1 MIEYFGRE
9 TLAAFLVFV
18 SGFLLLTTP
27 IHAQWMGDYLG
38 DESVLYAET
47 KQVNQFFR
55 RFNGEEGPDGK
66 RYYSQDQYF
75 RNPELRKKYLQMLF
89 DHSNPEISNS
99 IKEDFISDVL
109 SKEHPDF
116 LNFHGG
122 EWFAEVK
129 TSFLYKGKREPVT
142 LFLKLEEADVGS
154 KWVFTNIYFQPFN
167 ELFQSD
173 EASGQGVKFLH
184 PMSHE
189 LDFMNLIKVFR
200 NQENLQQYALKN
212 YQPDFLTLFLYE
224 MKRGNLSFKTVN
236 SVKFHFFQ
244 IDNWYFELRDIQREG
259 KNRGWLISQIV
270 RIPPGQ
276 KELLMKF
283 IYHQ

>member
-1 MIEYFGRE
+1 MITLFGR
-9 TLAAFLVFV
+9 TIFATI
-18 SGFLLLTTP
+18 LLFFWALLEISTP
-27 IHAQWMGDYLG
+27 LYSQWMGDYLG

-66 RYYSQDQYF
+66 RYYDQDEHY
-75 RNPELRKKYLQMLF
+75 RSPELRMKYLQMLF
-89 DHSNPEISNS
+89 DLSNTDISS
-99 IKEDFISDVL
+99 AIKKDFIDDVL
-109 SKEHPDF
+109 AKDNPDF
-116 LNFHGG
+116 LDFHGG

-129 TSFLYKGKREPVT
+129 TSFLYKGKQEPVT
-142 LFLKLEEADVGS
+142 LFLKLEEAKVGS
-154 KWVFTNIYFQPFN
+154 KWVFTNVYFQPFAD
-167 ELFQSD
+167 LFQSD
-173 EASGQGVKFLH
+173 ESQGVKFLH

-224 MKRGNLSFKTVN
+224 MKRGSLSFKTVN

-244 IDNWYFELRDIQREG
+244 IDNWYFELRDFQREG